1 MGNLVFSQRNVLLGA
16 SDAAI
21 AHVHGNGLDGAALLL
36 RKLGKT
42 AVCAFLAVAV
52 GNSFHRAA
60 IQIVQQCD
68 VVVPLPEGLLIDA
81 NSGHWLVGLSG
92 LLSSDGSFGNVPRFV
107 PPGSQDSLGPFDGL
121 GCLQSIDC
129 KSLEEDRETTTLFGP
144 RQNRLFDSMLWA
156 MDSRRTGMKD
166 RAELHGIQVS
176 PAAGRGVIVDNA
188 LLTALRAAEVSS
200 LWGLHVD
207 IDLLGLY
214 IQLHISHE
222 PRLWNA

>member
-1 MGNLVFSQRNVLLGA
+1 
-16 SDAAI
+16 
-21 AHVHGNGLDGAALLL
+21 
-36 RKLGKT
+36 
-42 AVCAFLAVAV
+42 
-52 GNSFHRAA
+52 
-60 IQIVQQCD
+60 
-68 VVVPLPEGLLIDA
+68 
-81 NSGHWLVGLSG
+81 
-92 LLSSDGSFGNVPRFV
+92 
-107 PPGSQDSLGPFDGL
+107 
-121 GCLQSIDC
+121 
-129 KSLEEDRETTTLFGP
+129 
-144 RQNRLFDSMLWA
+144 
-156 MDSRRTGMKD
+156 MKD